1 METTSLTELVDHH
14 LLVAKQSPSGH
25 SACTVYGGQCQVG
38 PQPTPS
44 PDTEPT
50 TTLVVKCAA

>member
-25 SACTVYGGQCQVG
+25 CQVG
-38 PQPTPS
+38 PQLTPS